1 MALSA
6 CPSLG
11 KWNSSKQL
19 AFILGVWR
27 YEWHGGPM
35 RIAFRKTIDGTC
47 QETQTKRKYF
57 KKINKATEANTQ
69 SKKEEQRII

>member
-1 MALSA
+1 
-6 CPSLG
+6 
-11 KWNSSKQL
+11 
-19 AFILGVWR
+19 
-27 YEWHGGPM
+27 M

-57 KKINKATEANTQ
+57 KKINKATEANIQ